1 MNSGPGVDKGMASLP
16 ASSGPFM
23 VSCMLSPLALDPCNP
38 ISILHCICVTKL
50 RCRRPINADKTVIIN
65 ARETTARASQS
76 ELDKKTSITRNIH
89 RDLSVS
95 EYEWAE
101 SIGILGH
108 GLVLKV
114 LTFSRPF

>member
-1 MNSGPGVDKGMASLP
+1 MQPDLNT
-16 ASSGPFM
+16 
-23 VSCMLSPLALDPCNP
+23 AL
-38 ISILHCICVTKL
+38 HL
-50 RCRRPINADKTVIIN
+50 RDETAMSTPINADKTVIIN

-89 RDLSVS
+89 RDLSVN
-95 EYEWAE
+95 ECEWAE

-108 GLVLKV
+108 GLALKV